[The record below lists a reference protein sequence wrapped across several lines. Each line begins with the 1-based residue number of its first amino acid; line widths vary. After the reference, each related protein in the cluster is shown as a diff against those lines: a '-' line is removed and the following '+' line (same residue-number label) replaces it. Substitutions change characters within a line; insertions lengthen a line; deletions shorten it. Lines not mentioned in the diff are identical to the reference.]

1 MKAIWIICQH
11 AGSPRHGMNYRPY
24 HLARELAALGVDVT
38 VISGSTSHE
47 YYAPPVTTGRYTFED
62 VDGLRYVWIRTPAYG
77 ESRSLGRVKAWAA
90 YLAGLYGIE
99 RAGLPKPD
107 AIIVSSPPPYPI
119 VPAARLARRH
129 GAKLVFE
136 VRDLWPLSLVELGNI
151 GVKHPFIRI
160 TQAIENYAYSRS
172 DLVVSVLPGA
182 KQHMVSHGL
191 DPGKFLAVPNGAM
204 VLDQATKVDP
214 RVKSAFLGPRFIVG
228 YAGKLGVSNA
238 MDAFVSAAVELAE
251 REDLGF
257 VVIGEGAEL
266 ERLRE
271 LGRPAIDRGGLA
283 FLPRVPKTEVLGMI
297 AAFDLAWVGIK
308 DSPLY
313 SHGISLTKLFDYMN
327 VARPIVLS
335 ASAGNDPVSE
345 SGCGVT
351 VPPEDARA
359 LAAAIV
365 ALAKLGRDEL
375 ERMGTAGR
383 RYLEERHDWK
393 ILGNR
398 YHEALFGS

>member
-1 MKAIWIICQH
+1 MKSVWIICQH

-77 ESRSLGRVKAWAA
+77 ESRSLGRVKAWAV

-136 VRDLWPLSLVELGNI
+136 VRDLWPLSLVELG
-151 GVKHPFIRI
+151 GASARHPFVIL
-160 TQAIENYAYSRS
+160 TQWVEDFAYRRS
-172 DLVVSVLPGA
+172 DRVVCVVSGA
-182 KQHMVSHGL
+182 LDHMKSRGM
-191 DPGKFLAVPNGAM
+191 DPAKFLHVPNGISLENVGSTPPDA
-204 VLDQATKVDP
+204 P
-214 RVKSAFLGPRFIVG
+214 RRIFTDRRFVIG
-228 YAGKLGVSNA
+228 YAGKVGIAYGIDALLG
-238 MDAFVSAAVELAE
+238 AAV
-251 REDLGF
+251 
-257 VVIGEGAEL
+257 
-266 ERLRE
+266 RLRARADIGIAVVGTGTYRDE
-271 LGRPAIDRGGLA
+271 LSAKAKALSLDNIA
-283 FLPRVPKTEVLGMI
+283 FLPPVKKDEVPALLAGFDACYLGLRPEPL
-297 AAFDLAWVGIK
+297 FRYGV
-308 DSPLY
+308 SP
-313 SHGISLTKLFDYMN
+313 TKLFDYM
-327 VARPIVLS
+327 AASKPILWAVD
-335 ASAGNDPVSE
+335 AGNDPVGE
-345 SGCGVT
+345 AGCGVAAKAGD
-351 VPPEDARA
+351 PESI
-359 LAAAIV
+359 AAAI
-365 ALAKLGRDEL
+365 ARLADAPVSDLAA
-375 ERMGTAGR
+375 MGAAGR

-393 ILGNR
+393 ILGKR